1 MWIKIEDFK
10 PDERT
15 ENIMKSV
22 LCFGRRYENTYI
34 AQYVNGRFKFPEGS
48 QAENDTITHWMPLPQ
63 KPYIMNVDNVKL
75 NIPQLRTVLNN
86 QINDYID
93 VLETEIR
100 IVGLRDK
107 IHKRIK
113 TLSEVLV
120 ILNEHNDN

>member
-1 MWIKIEDFK
+1 
-10 PDERT
+10 
-15 ENIMKSV
+15 
-22 LCFGRRYENTYI
+22 
-34 AQYVNGRFKFPEGS
+34 
-48 QAENDTITHWMPLPQ
+48 
-63 KPYIMNVDNVKL
+63 MNVDNVKL